1 MRLQI
6 IEGKFSVCKV
16 ENLRAVNFNV
26 PWLFVGK
33 TDAEISVVCLTADV
47 PHATLAREDGWRALR
62 VAEPMDFGL
71 TGVLAGISTVLAQAG
86 ISIFAVSTFD
96 TDYILIKAENL
107 GLAQTALEAG
117 GYTIENPV
125 RCPGSVFI
133 EL

>member
-62 VAEPMDFGL
+62 VAESMDFGL

-86 ISIFAVSTFD
+86 ISILADSTFD

-107 GLAQTALEAG
+107 GLAQSALEAG

-125 RCPGSVFI
+125 R
-133 EL
+133 

>member
-1 MRLQI
+1 MRLQV

-125 RCPGSVFI
+125 R
-133 EL
+133 

>member
-33 TDAEISVVCLTADV
+33 TDVEISVVCLTADV

-62 VAEPMDFGL
+62 VAEPMNFGL

-86 ISIFAVSTFD
+86 IGIFAVSTFD
-96 TDYILIKAENL
+96 TDYILIKGENL
-107 GLAQTALEAG
+107 GLAQSALEAG

-125 RCPGSVFI
+125 R
-133 EL
+133 

>member
-1 MRLQI
+1 MQLQI

-33 TDAEISVVCLTADV
+33 TDVEISVVCLTADV

-62 VAEPMDFGL
+62 VAEPMNFGL

-96 TDYILIKAENL
+96 TDYILIKGENL
-107 GLAQTALEAG
+107 GLAQSALEAG

-125 RCPGSVFI
+125 R
-133 EL
+133 

>member
-33 TDAEISVVCLTADV
+33 TDVEISVVCLTADV

-62 VAEPMDFGL
+62 VAEPMNFGL
-71 TGVLAGISTVLAQAG
+71 TGVLAGLSTVLAQAG

-96 TDYILIKAENL
+96 TDYILIKGENL
-107 GLAQTALEAG
+107 GLAQSALEAG

-125 RCPGSVFI
+125 R
-133 EL
+133 

>member
-71 TGVLAGISTVLAQAG
+71 TGVLAGISTVLARAG

-107 GLAQTALEAG
+107 GLAQSALEAG

-125 RCPGSVFI
+125 R
-133 EL
+133 

>member
-16 ENLRAVNFNV
+16 ENLRAVNFNI

-33 TDAEISVVCLTADV
+33 TDAEISVVCLTVDV

-62 VAEPMDFGL
+62 VAEKMDFAL
-71 TGVLAGISTVLAQAG
+71 TGVLAGISTVLAKAG

-96 TDYILIKAENL
+96 TDYLLVKAENL

-117 GYTIENPV
+117 GYSIENPV
-125 RCPGSVFI
+125 R
-133 EL
+133 

>member
-62 VAEPMDFGL
+62 VAESMDFGL

-107 GLAQTALEAG
+107 GLAQSALEAG

-125 RCPGSVFI
+125 R
-133 EL
+133 

>member
-96 TDYILIKAENL
+96 TDYILIKGENL
-107 GLAQTALEAG
+107 SLAQSALEAG

-125 RCPGSVFI
+125 R
-133 EL
+133 

>member
-62 VAEPMDFGL
+62 VAEPMNFGL

-86 ISIFAVSTFD
+86 IGIFAVSTFD
-96 TDYILIKAENL
+96 TYDTLIKGENL
-107 GLAQTALEAG
+107 GLAQSALEAG

-125 RCPGSVFI
+125 R
-133 EL
+133 

>member
-33 TDAEISVVCLTADV
+33 TDVEISVVCLTADV

-62 VAEPMDFGL
+62 VAEPMNFGL

-96 TDYILIKAENL
+96 TDYILMKGENL
-107 GLAQTALEAG
+107 GLAQSALETG

-125 RCPGSVFI
+125 R
-133 EL
+133 

>member
-1 MRLQI
+1 M
-6 IEGKFSVCKV
+6 
-16 ENLRAVNFNV
+16 
-26 PWLFVGK
+26 
-33 TDAEISVVCLTADV
+33 TADV

-125 RCPGSVFI
+125 R
-133 EL
+133 

>member
-107 GLAQTALEAG
+107 GLAQTALETG

-125 RCPGSVFI
+125 R
-133 EL
+133 

>member
-125 RCPGSVFI
+125 R
-133 EL
+133 

>member
-6 IEGKFSVCKV
+6 IEGKFSICKV

-107 GLAQTALEAG
+107 GLAQSALEAG

-125 RCPGSVFI
+125 R
-133 EL
+133 

>member
-107 GLAQTALEAG
+107 GLAQSALEAG
-117 GYTIENPV
+117 GYTLENAV
-125 RCPGSVFI
+125 R
-133 EL
+133 

>member
-33 TDAEISVVCLTADV
+33 TDVEISVVCLTADV

-62 VAEPMDFGL
+62 VAEPMNFGL

-107 GLAQTALEAG
+107 GLAQSALEAG
-117 GYTIENPV
+117 GYTLENAV
-125 RCPGSVFI
+125 R
-133 EL
+133 

>member
-71 TGVLAGISTVLAQAG
+71 TGVLAGISTVLARAG

-125 RCPGSVFI
+125 R
-133 EL
+133 

>member
-96 TDYILIKAENL
+96 TYYILIKAENL
-107 GLAQTALEAG
+107 GLAQTALETG

-125 RCPGSVFI
+125 R
-133 EL
+133 

>member
-33 TDAEISVVCLTADV
+33 TDVEISVVCLTADV

-62 VAEPMDFGL
+62 VAEPMNFGL

-96 TDYILIKAENL
+96 TDYILMKADK
-107 GLAQTALEAG
+107 LAPAMEALEAG
-117 GYTIENPV
+117 GYTVERAAV
-125 RCPGSVFI
+125 
-133 EL
+133 

>member
-62 VAEPMDFGL
+62 VAESMDFGL

-96 TDYILIKAENL
+96 TDYILIKGENL
-107 GLAQTALEAG
+107 GLAQSVLEAG

-125 RCPGSVFI
+125 R
-133 EL
+133 

>member
-1 MRLQI
+1 MRLQV

-62 VAEPMDFGL
+62 VAEAMDFGL

-107 GLAQTALEAG
+107 GLAQSALEAG
-117 GYTIENPV
+117 GYTLENAV
-125 RCPGSVFI
+125 R
-133 EL
+133 

>member
-1 MRLQI
+1 MRLQV

-62 VAEPMDFGL
+62 VAEAMDFGL

-107 GLAQTALEAG
+107 GLAQSALEAG

-125 RCPGSVFI
+125 R
-133 EL
+133 

>member
-71 TGVLAGISTVLAQAG
+71 TGVLAGISTVLARAG

-96 TDYILIKAENL
+96 TDYILVKAENL

-117 GYTIENPV
+117 GYSIETPF
-125 RCPGSVFI
+125 R
-133 EL
+133 

>member
-6 IEGKFSVCKV
+6 IDGKFSVCKV

-33 TDAEISVVCLTADV
+33 TDAELSVVCLTADV

-62 VAEPMDFGL
+62 VAESMDFGL
-71 TGVLAGISTVLAQAG
+71 TGVMAGISTVLAQAG

-96 TDYILIKAENL
+96 TDYILVKAENL

-125 RCPGSVFI
+125 R
-133 EL
+133 

>member
-117 GYTIENPV
+117 GYTIENPL
-125 RCPGSVFI
+125 R
-133 EL
+133 

>member
-1 MRLQI
+1 MQLQI

-117 GYTIENPV
+117 GYSIETPF
-125 RCPGSVFI
+125 C
-133 EL
+133 

>member
-33 TDAEISVVCLTADV
+33 TDVGISVVCLTADV

-62 VAEPMDFGL
+62 VAEPMNFGL

-96 TDYILIKAENL
+96 TDYILIKGENL
-107 GLAQTALEAG
+107 GLAQSALEAG

-125 RCPGSVFI
+125 R
-133 EL
+133 

>member
-1 MRLQI
+1 MLLQI

-33 TDAEISVVCLTADV
+33 TDVEISVVCLTADV

-62 VAEPMDFGL
+62 VAEPMNFGL

-96 TDYILIKAENL
+96 TDYILIKGENL
-107 GLAQTALEAG
+107 GLAQSALEAG

-125 RCPGSVFI
+125 R
-133 EL
+133 

>member
-1 MRLQI
+1 MRLQV

-62 VAEPMDFGL
+62 VAEPMNFGL

-96 TDYILIKAENL
+96 TDYILIKGENL
-107 GLAQTALEAG
+107 GLAQSALEAG

-125 RCPGSVFI
+125 R
-133 EL
+133 

>member
-107 GLAQTALEAG
+107 GLAQSALETG

-125 RCPGSVFI
+125 R
-133 EL
+133 

>member
-1 MRLQI
+1 MRLQV

-33 TDAEISVVCLTADV
+33 TDVEISVVCLTADV

-62 VAEPMDFGL
+62 VAEPMNFGL
-71 TGVLAGISTVLAQAG
+71 MGVLTGISTVLAQAG

-96 TDYILIKAENL
+96 TDYILIKGENL
-107 GLAQTALEAG
+107 GLAQSALEAG

-125 RCPGSVFI
+125 R
-133 EL
+133 

>member
-1 MRLQI
+1 MQLQI

-33 TDAEISVVCLTADV
+33 TDAEISVVCLTVDV

-125 RCPGSVFI
+125 R
-133 EL
+133 

>member
-96 TDYILIKAENL
+96 TYYILIKAENL

-117 GYTIENPV
+117 GYSIETPF
-125 RCPGSVFI
+125 R
-133 EL
+133 